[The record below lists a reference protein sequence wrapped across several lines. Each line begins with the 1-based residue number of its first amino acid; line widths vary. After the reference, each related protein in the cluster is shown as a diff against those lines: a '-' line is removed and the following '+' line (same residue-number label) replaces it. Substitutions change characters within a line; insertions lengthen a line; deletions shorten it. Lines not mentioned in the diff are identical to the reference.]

1 MVGSHPEGCVG
12 AIPLSPRKINVGTV
26 TPRAVLRDVYSY
38 PAGLTHGL
46 FR

>member
-1 MVGSHPEGCVG
+1 MVGSHPEGCVW
-12 AIPLSPRKINVGTV
+12 AIPLSPHKISVGTV